1 LPFTIQIIPV
11 FALGIGLYKLPYSPR
26 WLVQVGR
33 DADALQSLCDLRVL
47 SKDDPRIQAE
57 WITIRAEAI
66 RSREVV
72 VLKHPSLQGGS
83 FGSELKLE
91 IIAWADMFSPAI
103 IKRTM
108 VGVMLMIFQQF
119 QGINAVS
126 MTILMQ
132 ISEFIAD
139 SRSSFTIHRLCL
151 ASLVSIPKC
160 KSPCL
165 VSLM

>member
-1 LPFTIQIIPV
+1 M
-11 FALGIGLYKLPYSPR
+11 
-26 WLVQVGR
+26 GR
-33 DADALQSLCDLRVL
+33 DADALESLCRLRAL
-47 SKDDPRIQAE
+47 PISDPKVQAE

-72 VLKHPSLQGGS
+72 VMKHPSLQGGS

-91 IIAWADMFSPAI
+91 VIAWTDMFSPSI

-126 MTILMQ
+126 
-132 ISEFIAD
+132 
-139 SRSSFTIHRLCL
+139 
-151 ASLVSIPKC
+151 LVT
-160 KSPCL
+160 L
-165 VSLM
+165 VT